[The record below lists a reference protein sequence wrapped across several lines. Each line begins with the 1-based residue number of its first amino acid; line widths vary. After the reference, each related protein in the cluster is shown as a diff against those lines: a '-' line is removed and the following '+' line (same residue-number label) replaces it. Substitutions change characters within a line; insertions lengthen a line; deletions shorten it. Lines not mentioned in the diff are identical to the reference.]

1 MKLVWIKGA
10 GDLASGIAL
19 RLMHSGFRIMMTDL
33 PEPTSVRRTV
43 CFSEAIRLGRCR
55 VEDVCAVRANDV
67 STIRN
72 LLGSAQ
78 QPQTAIPV
86 IPDPE
91 GTLAASF
98 HPDVI
103 VDAIIAKKNL
113 GTKITD
119 APIVIGVGPGF
130 TAGSDCHAVIETK
143 RGHTLGRVIRDGSA
157 IPNTG
162 IPGNIGGFAAERVFR
177 ASADGIFHPENDF
190 GDLVHPNDEIAYVET
205 SSGNVPVYAAINGM
219 IRGMLPD
226 GLPVTKGMKAGDI
239 DPRGASVDYRTVSD
253 KALAI
258 AGGVLEAILSSA
270 KSTSE
275 DHCINNLDICTS
287 D

>member
-1 MKLVWIKGA
+1 MKLIWIKGA

-19 RLMHSGFRIMMTDL
+19 RLIHSGFQIIMTDL

-43 CFSEAIRLGRCR
+43 CFSEAIRLGRCQ
-55 VEDVCAVRANDV
+55 VEDICAVRADNTDA
-67 STIRN
+67 IRDC
-72 LLGSAQ
+72 LRSQQ
-78 QPQTAIPV
+78 QPHPTIPV

-91 GTLAASF
+91 GTLAASLR
-98 HPDVI
+98 PDVI

-119 APIVIGVGPGF
+119 ASIVIGVGPGF
-130 TAGSDCHAVIETK
+130 TAGVDCHAVVETK
-143 RGHTLGRVIRDGSA
+143 RGHTLGRVIRNGSA

-190 GDLVHPNDEIAYVET
+190 GDLVNTGDKIAHVET
-205 SSGNVPVYAAINGM
+205 SEGQIPVYAAINGM

-239 DPRGASVDYRTVSD
+239 DPRGASVDVRTVSD

-258 AGGVLEAILSSA
+258 AGGVLEAILALSLHNVKQQS
-270 KSTSE
+270 
-275 DHCINNLDICTS
+275 
-287 D
+287 

>member
-55 VEDVCAVRANDV
+55 VEDVRAVRANDV

-143 RGHTLGRVIRDGSA
+143 RGHTLGRVIRNGSA

-239 DPRGASVDYRTVSD
+239 DPRGASVDFRTVSD

-258 AGGVLEAILSSA
+258 AGGVLEAILA
-270 KSTSE
+270 VR
-275 DHCINNLDICTS
+275 
-287 D
+287 